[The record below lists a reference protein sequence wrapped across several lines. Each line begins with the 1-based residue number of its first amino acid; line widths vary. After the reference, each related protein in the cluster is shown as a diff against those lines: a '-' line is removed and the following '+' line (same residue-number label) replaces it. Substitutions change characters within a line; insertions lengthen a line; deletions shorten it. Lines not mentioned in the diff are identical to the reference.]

1 MEEILTKA
9 LGNLGIQHIVEC
21 PALVPLLETWSTADS
36 LDEKEEAEQK
46 IFTFF
51 TQDIKMIFLPTQE
64 MEEKMKEWNRCH
76 PMKSK

>member
-1 MEEILTKA
+1 MEEILTNEA
-9 LGNLGIQHIVEC
+9 LGIQHIVEC
-21 PALVPLLETWSTADS
+21 PALVPLLDTWSTADN

-64 MEEKMKEWNRCH
+64 MEEEMKMWNRCH